1 MKKIVSVILALVV
14 GVILW
19 YLFLKPSDYIIRFK
33 ANTFPG
39 AINQS
44 LKHWSRNLN
53 NSLKIHQDGDLLHL
67 SQELKFGD
75 STNIYRWE
83 IESITDS
90 TSKVKVKVKDVDH
103 SFKNKILIPFSDTDF
118 EKRSRATVMD
128 FMEHLKEHKEKF
140 KVRIVGQAE
149 IPTKYIAY
157 IPIKTTQLQKADEMM
172 RNFSYLM
179 GTLMDNDVE
188 FDGFPLI
195 EITEWN
201 QANDSIYMNFGRP
214 IVRSEKL
221 PIGTDIQYKR
231 IFSKKALKAE
241 YNGNYITSD
250 RAWYALIDYAE
261 KNNIDIE
268 NTPIE
273 VFHDNPKN
281 EGNQLKWK
289 AEIFMP
295 IKESNE

>member
-1 MKKIVSVILALVV
+1 MRKIISIILALVV
-14 GVILW
+14 GVVLW
-19 YLFLKPSDYIIRFK
+19 YLFLKPSDYIIRFE

-44 LKHWSRNLN
+44 LKRWSRNLS
-53 NSLKIHQDGDLLHL
+53 NSEKISQDGDLLHL

-75 STNIYRWE
+75 STNIYHWE

-90 TSKVKVKVKDVDH
+90 TSKVKVKIKDIDH
-103 SFKNKILIPFSDTDF
+103 SFKNKILIPFSDTEF

-140 KVRIVGQAE
+140 KVRIVGKAE
-149 IPTKYIAY
+149 TPTKYIAY
-157 IPIKTTQLQKADEMM
+157 IPIKTTQLQKTDEMM

-179 GTLMDNDVE
+179 GTLIQNGVE

-201 QANDSIYMNFGRP
+201 QDNDSIYMNFGRP
-214 IVRSEKL
+214 IIRSEKL
-221 PIGTDIQYKR
+221 PIGTEIQYKR
-231 IFSKKALKAE
+231 IFSKKALEAE

-250 RAWYALIDYAE
+250 RAWYALLDYA
-261 KNNIDIE
+261 KKHNIQIE
-268 NTPIE
+268 HTPIE
-273 VFHDNPKN
+273 VFYDNPQN

-289 AEIFMP
+289 AEIFLP

>member
-1 MKKIVSVILALVV
+1 MRKIVSIILALVV

-19 YLFLKPSDYIIRFK
+19 YLFIKPSDYTIRFK

-44 LKHWSRNLN
+44 LKHWARNLN
-53 NSLKIHQDGDLLHL
+53 HSEKIRQDGDLLHL
-67 SQELKFGD
+67 SQRMRFGD
-75 STNIYRWE
+75 STHIYSWS
-83 IESITDS
+83 IEPLTDS
-90 TSKVKVKVKDVDH
+90 TSRVKVNIYDEDH
-103 SFKNKILIPFSDTDF
+103 SLNNKLRVPFSDTNF
-118 EKRSRATVMD
+118 EKLSRETVLG
-128 FMEHLKEHKEKF
+128 FMEELEEHKDKF
-140 KVRIVGQAE
+140 KVRIVGEEE

-157 IPIKTTQLQKADEMM
+157 IPIKSTQLEKADEMM

-179 GTLMDNDVE
+179 GTLLDNSVE

-201 QANDSIYMNFGRP
+201 QQNDSIHFNFGRP

-221 PIGTDIQYKR
+221 PIGTDIQYKK
-231 IFSKKALKAE
+231 IFRKKALKAE

-250 RAWYALIDYAE
+250 RAWYALLDYAK
-261 KNNIDIE
+261 KNNIEVE
-268 NTPIE
+268 NTPVE

-281 EGNQLKWK
+281 EGNELKWK
-289 AEIFMP
+289 AEIYLP